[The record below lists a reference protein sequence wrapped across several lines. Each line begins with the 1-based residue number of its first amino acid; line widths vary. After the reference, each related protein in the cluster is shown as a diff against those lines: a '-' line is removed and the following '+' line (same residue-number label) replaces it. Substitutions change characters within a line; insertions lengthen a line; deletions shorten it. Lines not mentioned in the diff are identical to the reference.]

1 MISTMATQLTLS
13 HFFLPSYRLFFVAA
27 PERRAS
33 QFHLLHGRSF
43 LAVVCAS
50 SPNKTSVASRKQTK
64 TNADLCNDL
73 REFISEIGLPDGHIP
88 SLKELSQH
96 GRQDLA
102 NIVRRRG
109 YKLIRELLA
118 ASQESKV
125 SDSDIEG
132 SLTEDKSNKEED
144 ELTGPDENGKELTEY
159 MLSSHEDMLGDGS
172 TKPSLQEKVA
182 KFIHSGELEEIE
194 GNEGPSS
201 QVLCESDSVNL
212 ENGSILTAQLVNS
225 TSQFSDEAANT
236 DKDLEVEIVTKED
249 QAEINRIK
257 VMLHNK
263 ELELSQLKEQIEKNK
278 QALSE
283 LQAKAETE
291 ISKAQ
296 KLLLDKDAELLAAE
310 ESLSGLKQVQ
320 VEYWGE
326 GETVQVAG
334 SFNGWHHGVT
344 LDPQPSS
351 NITDPVELSNTRLW
365 RSMLWLYPGIYEI
378 KFIVDGKWMID
389 PMKEVLEAL
398 DRCLDLSLS
407 WLNHGIYLIDSS
419 IGATLVTWKKKAMAK
434 DLHPKLLAGMF
445 FFSLRATGGVTS
457 LLTSDKPILESPH
470 AVTGLIGLTLLA
482 IQTALPTLF
491 EGNPGLRNVH
501 GILGSGI
508 VTLFLVHAAL
518 GLQLG
523 LSF

>member
-1 MISTMATQLTLS
+1 MISTMTLS
-13 HFFLPSYRLFFVAA
+13 HVILPSYKLFFFAA
-27 PERRAS
+27 PEPRFS
-33 QFHLLHGRSF
+33 QLRHPHGARF
-43 LAVVCAS
+43 LAGVCAS
-50 SPNKTSVASRKQTK
+50 SSSPSKTSVGRRKQTK

-73 REFISEIGLPDGHIP
+73 REFISEIGLPDGHVP

-109 YKLIRELLA
+109 YKLIKELLA
-118 ASQESKV
+118 ASQEIKV
-125 SDSDIEG
+125 SDSDAEG
-132 SLTEDKSNKEED
+132 SLTEDKANKEED
-144 ELTGPDENGKELTEY
+144 ELTGPDENRKELTEY
-159 MLSSHEDMLGDGS
+159 MSSSHEDMLSPHENMLGEGS
-172 TKPSLQEKVA
+172 TKLSLQEKVA
-182 KFIHSGELEEIE
+182 KFIQSGELEEIE
-194 GNEGPSS
+194 GSEEPSS
-201 QVLCESDSVNL
+201 KVLCESDSASLDL
-212 ENGSILTAQLVNS
+212 ENGSVLTSQLVDS
-225 TSQFSDEAANT
+225 TSQLRNITSSDQVASDEAANT
-236 DKDLEVEIVTKED
+236 DKDLEVEFEMITKED
-249 QAEINRIK
+249 ESEINRIK

-351 NITDPVELSNTRLW
+351 NITDPVELRNTKLW

-389 PMKEVLEAL
+389 PMKEVVTRGSIQNNVLRV
-398 DRCLDLSLS
+398 DR
-407 WLNHGIYLIDSS
+407 
-419 IGATLVTWKKKAMAK
+419 
-434 DLHPKLLAGMF
+434 
-445 FFSLRATGGVTS
+445 
-457 LLTSDKPILESPH
+457 
-470 AVTGLIGLTLLA
+470 
-482 IQTALPTLF
+482 
-491 EGNPGLRNVH
+491 
-501 GILGSGI
+501 
-508 VTLFLVHAAL
+508 
-518 GLQLG
+518 
-523 LSF
+523 

>member
-1 MISTMATQLTLS
+1 MATQLTVS
-13 HFFLPSYRLFFVAA
+13 HFFVPSCRLFFVAA
-27 PERRAS
+27 PEPRLS
-33 QFHLLHGRSF
+33 QFRLLHGRSF

-50 SPNKTSVASRKQTK
+50 SPSKTSVASRKQTK

-118 ASQESKV
+118 ASQEIKA
-125 SDSDIEG
+125 SDSDIER
-132 SLTEDKSNKEED
+132 SLTEDKADKEEEED
-144 ELTGPDENGKELTEY
+144 ELTGPGENGKELTEY
-159 MLSSHEDMLGDGS
+159 TLSPHEDMLGDGS

-182 KFIHSGELEEIE
+182 KFIQSGELEEIE
-194 GNEGPSS
+194 GSEGPSS

-212 ENGSILTAQLVNS
+212 ENGSILTSQLVNS
-225 TSQFSDEAANT
+225 SSLFRNVTSNDQVASDEAANT
-236 DKDLEVEIVTKED
+236 DKDLEVEIITKED
-249 QAEINRIK
+249 KAEINRIK

-351 NITDPVELSNTRLW
+351 NITDPVELRLW

-389 PMKEVLEAL
+389 PMKEVVTRGSIHNNVLRV
-398 DRCLDLSLS
+398 DRL
-407 WLNHGIYLIDSS
+407 
-419 IGATLVTWKKKAMAK
+419 
-434 DLHPKLLAGMF
+434 
-445 FFSLRATGGVTS
+445 
-457 LLTSDKPILESPH
+457 
-470 AVTGLIGLTLLA
+470 
-482 IQTALPTLF
+482 
-491 EGNPGLRNVH
+491 
-501 GILGSGI
+501 
-508 VTLFLVHAAL
+508 
-518 GLQLG
+518 
-523 LSF
+523 